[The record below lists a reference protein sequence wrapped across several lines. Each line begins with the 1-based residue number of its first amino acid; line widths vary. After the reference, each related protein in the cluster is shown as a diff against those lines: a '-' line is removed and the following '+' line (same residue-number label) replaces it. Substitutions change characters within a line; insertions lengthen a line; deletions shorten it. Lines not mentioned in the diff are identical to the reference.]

1 MDDHQ
6 LSYMIKKKK
15 RKKKGWNTIHKL
27 DMKEF
32 KKTKATIPSSYIHI
46 RYLCHVWWEKK
57 NQKKSHSFKL
67 HIYRLLMS
75 YLGLDGW
82 AV

>member
-32 KKTKATIPSSYIHI
+32 
-46 RYLCHVWWEKK
+46 
-57 NQKKSHSFKL
+57 
-67 HIYRLLMS
+67 
-75 YLGLDGW
+75 
-82 AV
+82 